1 MGRLPADA
9 EQARLA
15 DLSQY
20 GSQLQPVL
28 APEEALYAAIPVRLD
43 SDIKD
48 PPSKV
53 LPKSPGLGG
62 HLGGTLERVAPV
74 LVPTETVL
82 TGLFNMASRKVWE
95 GGWNSDAG
103 QFVIAVYP
111 CKHAE
116 GSAILG
122 ASLQFVRTDR
132 RILVVHLPRRSKNPT
147 VTLIAQFG
155 PGQLC
160 NRPEPP
166 PKRQKYRTDVVF
178 PDGSWLALQA
188 DAPQQADLL
197 RRVLDAG

>member
-1 MGRLPADA
+1 MPDDA
-9 EQARLA
+9 EHTRLA

-28 APEEALYAAIPVRLD
+28 APDEVLYAAIPVRLD

-48 PPSKV
+48 PPSKL
-53 LPKSPGLGG
+53 LPKSPGLSG

-74 LVPTETVL
+74 LAPTETVL
-82 TGLFNMASRKVWE
+82 TGIFNMASRSKSWD
-95 GGWNSDAG
+95 GGWDSNAG

-111 CKHAE
+111 CKRAE

-132 RILVVHLPRRSKNPT
+132 RLLVAHLPRRSKSPT
-147 VTLIAQFG
+147 PTLIAQFG
-155 PGQLC
+155 PGQLR

-166 PKRQKYRTDVVF
+166 PKRQKHRADLVF

-188 DAPQQADLL
+188 DTPQQADLL
-197 RRVLDAG
+197 RQVLGAAN